1 MPKNH
6 IFSNCGGRRENFLG
20 YFVWKITILRPKI
33 LFFPILG
40 GAAPP
45 PPPWIRPWFLW
56 GDGDV
61 CLLLD
66 QYAWLDF
73 IVPAHWNNS
82 PRLDKSLPS
91 NTLSWCF
98 MLNGVSEYSK
108 YQFHILWFVSN
119 SKILHIWIE
128 FPVEWQ
134 WISSVSYGI
143 EDKLD
148 WKGPT
153 NAEFQNLN
161 FLIFHPV
168 FCKMIIFMGYW
179 WTIQKLFQG
188 GIENP
193 KFRIYW
199 RDTEFLFFIE
209 FCF

>member
-6 IFSNCGGRRENFLG
+6 IFSNCGGRRENCLG

-119 SKILHIWIE
+119 SKIWHIWE
-128 FPVEWQ
+128 VYKFDAVCFL
-134 WISSVSYGI
+134 WIN
-143 EDKLD
+143 
-148 WKGPT
+148 W
-153 NAEFQNLN
+153 AES
-161 FLIFHPV
+161 FL
-168 FCKMIIFMGYW
+168 
-179 WTIQKLFQG
+179 
-188 GIENP
+188 
-193 KFRIYW
+193 
-199 RDTEFLFFIE
+199 
-209 FCF
+209 